1 MADNEEKMSNFV
13 QGIKDVLAG
22 GKTLIPQARAR
33 FVGYAEGVDAAR
45 DIDFDPEDYDAEDLF
60 ARYFG

>member
-1 MADNEEKMSNFV
+1 MDNEEKLSNFT

-22 GKTLIPQARAR
+22 GKTLIPQLQAR
-33 FVGYAEGVDAAR
+33 FIGYAEGVDAAR
-45 DIDFDPEDYDAEDLF
+45 DIDFDPQDYDAEDLF

>member
-1 MADNEEKMSNFV
+1 MDNDKLSNFT
-13 QGIKDVLAG
+13 QGIQDTILGIVALGTHAS
-22 GKTLIPQARAR
+22 R

-45 DIDFDPEDYDAEDLF
+45 DVDFDPADYDAEDLF